1 MTSVQDE
8 RIQRLETALISYVEK
23 YGFSDE
29 ASDYFKWHYE
39 VIVEEPSFYFRS
51 GVTPEQ

>member
-8 RIQRLETALISYVEK
+8 RIQKLEAALISYVEK
-23 YGFSDE
+23 YGFSEE
-29 ASDYFKWHYE
+29 ANDYFKWHYE
-39 VIVEEPSFYFRS
+39 VIVQDPAWYFRP